1 MLLYIQIKGKQQTTY
16 PPRRYEGRK
25 VAIMT
30 KANIKELNT
39 LSFEEAEKKLEELG
53 YIQDDNV
60 DSTDTNVADYVLD
73 TYYHLYDEDDNE
85 LDTISFEQ
93 HYNLKNPGTEDE
105 EMDAVLEK
113 WERVD

>member
-1 MLLYIQIKGKQQTTY
+1 
-16 PPRRYEGRK
+16 
-25 VAIMT
+25 MT

-53 YIQDDNV
+53 YIQDDNA
-60 DSTDTNVADYVLD
+60 DSTDTNVADYVSD

-93 HYNLKNPGTEDE
+93 HYNLKNQGTEDE
-105 EMDAVLEK
+105 EMNVILEK
-113 WERVD
+113 WGHVD